1 MLEEQ
6 INQDYIKAM
15 KDRDKV
21 KSSTL
26 SFLRAQM
33 KNIFIEKRAGNAD
46 LQSLP
51 DSDIMAV
58 IKKQIKQRQDSIVQ
72 YEKGG
77 REDLASKESAELTI
91 LKEYLPEE
99 MSEQE
104 LEVLVAGAIEETQ
117 AESMKDMGKVMKVL
131 TSKVQGRADNKLISE
146 KVKRTLSQ
154 K

>member
-26 SFLRAQM
+26 SFLRAQI

-46 LQSLP
+46 FKSLP
-51 DSDIMAV
+51 DSDVIAV
-58 IKKQIKQRQDSIVQ
+58 IKKQIKQRQDSITQ
-72 YEKGG
+72 YKSGG
-77 REDLASKESAELTI
+77 REDLADKESAELTI

-104 LEVLVAGAIEETQ
+104 LEALIKEAIEETQ
-117 AESMKDMGKVMKVL
+117 AESMKDMGKVMKIVAD
-131 TSKVQGRADNKLISE
+131 KVQGRADNKLVSDI
-146 KVKRTLSQ
+146 VKRTLSQ